1 MGVGTRQRTTPAPG
15 LAVLLQVGDEAD
27 ALISSAVAGRILLSR
42 AQAPNELFEELEAA
56 SSKPHA
62 LVIGTGVDEP
72 VRIVQRARSSG
83 ADMPVLILT
92 ERERCEQLAQTL
104 RFAPFIGH
112 DVTPW
117 SRDELG
123 ELPDMLVGSVER
135 AVKRRHFKGSIAEA
149 QRHLGRI
156 ANGTPQVTH
165 FVERL
170 LDRAPIGVLN
180 VDVHGTILSLNRYAC
195 QVLAVSERD
204 ALGTALTQFLP
215 ESEQIR
221 FRNLIARCVAPMR
234 KRMSEI
240 MEIHSEAGSRRHVEV
255 IASSLVDRT
264 GQLGATLILQD
275 VTDRVLAERKR
286 QDAEAALRAGERRY
300 RELVETM
307 NEGLAMT
314 DAHYRITFVNRT
326 FCQMFA
332 LDAGDVLGRPLLDL
346 VHAQDKEMMRERIAA
361 RSNCASPSFETAWT
375 GGDGRTL
382 YTLTSPR
389 HFFDEQGTF
398 TGCLGVFTDITER
411 RRVAEE
417 LRQSEAQLRLV
428 TDAIPVLIVYLDRAQ
443 RLRFFN
449 RAFAEWYGLNDSGKG
464 AMLRYAIGRATY
476 DKVQPLIEAA
486 LDGEPIECEMAI
498 GFRGQVSRDVRC
510 SLIPDLD
517 QETRVRGIVA
527 VITDITE
534 RKRIEQW
541 ERQHLLE
548 LSHVSRVT
556 TIGQMS
562 SQIAH
567 ELSQPL
573 TAINGLSTALVKLL
587 ESGAAG
593 HEDLTE
599 ALREIS
605 GQAKRARE
613 IVIRLRDFVRRSE
626 IRYIAIDMN
635 ETIRTVVRLANV
647 EASHQAIRVELA
659 LSQDLPEVSA
669 DRVLIEQVLL
679 NLVRNAVDA
688 MEALPRDARHLRIT
702 SAAADSARVEVSVTD
717 NGTGLTDELIPN
729 LCEPFFSTKDDG
741 MGMGLAITRS
751 IIHAHDG
758 VLEASNNPDA
768 GATFRF
774 TLPTVRTVEGEGV

>member
-1 MGVGTRQRTTPAPG
+1 M
-15 LAVLLQVGDEAD
+15 LLQVGDEAD
-27 ALISSAVAGRILLSR
+27 ALIATALGGRIAISR
-42 AQAPNELFEELEAA
+42 ARTPSELFRVLEEAA
-56 SSKPHA
+56 GQPHA

-72 VRIVQRARSSG
+72 VRVVQRARSSG
-83 ADMPVLILT
+83 ADMPMLILT
-92 ERERCEQLAQTL
+92 DEGRREQLAQTL
-104 RFAPFIGH
+104 KFAPFIGQ

-117 SRDELG
+117 SQDALAD
-123 ELPDMLVGSVER
+123 LPEALIRSVER
-135 AVKRRHFKGSIAEA
+135 AQKRRHFKGSMAEA
-149 QRHLGRI
+149 QRHLGQI
-156 ANGTPQVTH
+156 PKGPPQVTH

-195 QVLAVSERD
+195 QVLAVTERD
-204 ALGTALTQFLP
+204 ALGKTLAQYLP
-215 ESEQIR
+215 ETERVR

-234 KRMSEI
+234 RRMPEVLEI
-240 MEIHSEAGSRRHVEV
+240 RSDAGACRHVEV
-255 IASSLVDRT
+255 LASSLVDRT

-275 VTDRVLAERKR
+275 VTDRVLAEREH
-286 QDAEAALRAGERRY
+286 QAAEAALRVSERRY

-314 DAHYRITFVNRT
+314 DAHYRITFVNRR
-326 FCQMFA
+326 FCQMFV

-346 VHAQDKEMMRERIAA
+346 VHAQDKATMRERIAT
-361 RSNCASPSFETAWT
+361 RSHCASASFEIAWT
-375 GGDGRTL
+375 GGDGRVL

-389 HFFDEQGTF
+389 HFFDDEGIF

-411 RRVAEE
+411 RRVEEE

-428 TDAIPVLIVYLDRAQ
+428 TDAIPVLIAYLDTAQ
-443 RLRFFN
+443 GLRFFN
-449 RAFAEWYGLNDSGKG
+449 RAFADWYGLNEG
-464 AMLRYAIGRATY
+464 ATGASLRDLIGAATHEQ
-476 DKVQPLIEAA
+476 VSPMVEAA
-486 LDGEPIECEMAI
+486 LGGEAVDCELTIA
-498 GFRGQVSRDVRC
+498 FRDPVSRDVRC

-517 QETRVRGIVA
+517 QDGGVRGVVA
-527 VITDITE
+527 LITDITE
-534 RKRIEQW
+534 RKRIEHW

-587 ESGAAG
+587 EAG
-593 HEDLTE
+593 SASPEDVSETLPQI
-599 ALREIS
+599 A
-605 GQAKRARE
+605 GQAKRARD

-626 IRYIAIDMN
+626 IRCIAIDMN
-635 ETIRTVVRLANV
+635 ETVRTVVRLANI
-647 EASHQAIRVELA
+647 EARHQGIRVELA
-659 LSQDLPEVSA
+659 LSSDLPEVSA

-688 MEALPRDARHLRIT
+688 MDALPADARHLRIA
-702 SAAADSARVEVSVTD
+702 SKAPDSGYVQVAVTD
-717 NGTGLTDELIPN
+717 NGAGLNDELIPN
-729 LCEPFFSTKDDG
+729 LFEPFFTTKDDG

-751 IIHAHDG
+751 IIEAHEG
-758 VLEASNNPDA
+758 QLEAHNNPDA

-774 TLPTVRTVEGEGV
+774 TLPTAPARER

>member
-1 MGVGTRQRTTPAPG
+1 LEATQRGAQAPG
-15 LAVLLQVGDEAD
+15 VAVLLQVGDEAD
-27 ALISSAVAGRILLSR
+27 ALISNAVAGRIVLSR
-42 AQAPNELFEELEAA
+42 AQAPNELFEVLEAA

-72 VRIVQRARSSG
+72 VRVVQRARSSG
-83 ADMPVLILT
+83 ADMAVLILT
-92 ERERCEQLAQTL
+92 ERERREQLAQTL

-117 SRDELG
+117 SRDDLG
-123 ELPDMLVGSVER
+123 KLPDVLVRSVER
-135 AVKRRHFKGSIAEA
+135 ALKRRHFKGSIAEA

-156 ANGTPQVTH
+156 PNGTPQVTH

-195 QVLAVSERD
+195 QVLAASERD
-204 ALGTALTQFLP
+204 ALGTVLTQFLP
-215 ESEQIR
+215 ETEHIR

-234 KRMSEI
+234 KRMPEI
-240 MEIHSEAGSRRHVEV
+240 LEIRSEAGAWRHVEV

-286 QDAEAALRAGERRY
+286 QAAEAALRAGERRY

-332 LDAGDVLGRPLLDL
+332 LDASEVLGRPLLDL
-346 VHAQDKEMMRERIAA
+346 VHAQDKDMMRERIAS
-361 RSNCASPSFETAWT
+361 RSSCASPSFETAWT
-375 GGDGRTL
+375 GGDGRML

-389 HFFDEQGTF
+389 HFFDEQGAF

-449 RAFAEWYGLNDSGKG
+449 RAFADWYGLNDSGKG
-464 AMLRYAIGRATY
+464 ALLGEVIGTATHR
-476 DKVQPLIEAA
+476 KVQPLVEAA
-486 LDGEPIECEMAI
+486 LGGEPVECEMAI
-498 GFRGQVSRDVRC
+498 AFRGQVSRDVRC
-510 SLIPDLD
+510 SLIPDSD
-517 QETRVRGIVA
+517 QEDRVRGIVA

-573 TAINGLSTALVKLL
+573 TAINGLSTALVKLR
-587 ESGAAG
+587 ESDSASPD
-593 HEDLTE
+593 EVNET
-599 ALREIS
+599 LREIS

-647 EASHQAIRVELA
+647 EASHQRIRVELVLA
-659 LSQDLPEVSA
+659 QDLPEVSA

-688 MEALPRDARHLRIT
+688 MEALPGDARHLRIA
-702 SAAADSARVEVSVTD
+702 SEAPDVARVRVSVTD

-729 LCEPFFSTKDDG
+729 LFEPFFTTKDDG

-751 IIHAHDG
+751 IIQAHDG
-758 VLEASNNPDA
+758 VLEAHNNPDA

-774 TLPTVRTVEGEGV
+774 TLPTAPAANGDGV